1 MTSKTISIIAAISI
15 CFFSGNAFAI
25 KAPSKSIE
33 ILMDDSATILN
44 PEAAEKAKF
53 FFLQQIKGLKSKRG
67 FRDARL
73 EVISMSSGKTLWIG
87 SPAMMDGEEAERLIN
102 VIKSKENRCNNMV
115 RGFDAL
121 KSSLRNLDRRA
132 RVNEIW
138 VLIFSPMINTP
149 EPCKTSKIDLPQV
162 VPTYDFVKSLT
173 ASEKVRVVSLYWVHE
188 RQFDVWE
195 DALKGLTDW
204 QKQAQNRKWSM
215 HKEPATLYELAIG
228 LDGARK

>member
-1 MTSKTISIIAAISI
+1 MNPKIISIFVAISI
-15 CFFSGNAFAI
+15 CLFSVNSFAF

-44 PEAAEKAKF
+44 PEAADKAKLF
-53 FFLQQIKGLKSKRG
+53 FMQQIKGLKSKRG
-67 FRDARL
+67 FRNARL
-73 EVISMSSGKTLWIG
+73 EVISLSSGKVLWLG
-87 SPAMMDGEEAERLIN
+87 SPSLMDGKEAERLLN
-102 VIKSKENRCNNMV
+102 VIKSKKNRCNNMA

-121 KSSLRNLDRRA
+121 KSSLRSLDRRA
-132 RVNEIW
+132 RINEIW

-149 EPCKTSKIDLPQV
+149 EPCRSSKIDLPQV
-162 VPTYDFVKSLT
+162 VPAYDFVKSMT

-204 QKQAQNRKWSM
+204 QKQAQNRKWRM
-215 HKEPATLYELAIG
+215 HKEPATLYELVIG